1 MIKYKFLNGFIYCNG
16 FRMLMTSVVEALN
29 EMDGELSKGKEDYKN
44 LFEAFEEGQKVLGD
58 ANKRLENLSRV
69 NKEYKE
75 VLTPIWDY
83 CRENVKVEPG
93 KSMTEALIESNK
105 ELVTKVARLERE
117 RDEDLMKLQGLG
129 FECHNLKEQLAKA
142 NERGAGLEKELSRKA
157 SAFNYID
164 NHASNMTRRLANV
177 EEQLAKANECC
188 AGLEQDAKNN
198 ELVHVGFTNGDQI
211 TYAKTEEGSFYPDT
225 AGDCYIPIYMLKSHE
240 HRIETTS
247 AEQLRKGGE

>member
-105 ELVTKVARLERE
+105 ELVTKVARLE
-117 RDEDLMKLQGLG
+117 
-129 FECHNLKEQLAKA
+129 
-142 NERGAGLEKELSRKA
+142 
-157 SAFNYID
+157 
-164 NHASNMTRRLANV
+164 
-177 EEQLAKANECC
+177 
-188 AGLEQDAKNN
+188 QDAKNN

-225 AGDCYIPIYMLKSHE
+225 AGDCYIPLYMLKSHE

-247 AEQLRKGGE
+247 IEHSMLSGLASFSRTLNCLAARFCFSASAFTGSCNKALSSEAIGFTSCISAKNESISSFSNWLILIPV

>member
-105 ELVTKVARLERE
+105 ELVTKVARLE
-117 RDEDLMKLQGLG
+117 
-129 FECHNLKEQLAKA
+129 
-142 NERGAGLEKELSRKA
+142 
-157 SAFNYID
+157 
-164 NHASNMTRRLANV
+164 
-177 EEQLAKANECC
+177 
-188 AGLEQDAKNN
+188 QDAKNN

-225 AGDCYIPIYMLKSHE
+225 KGCCYIPLYMLKSHE

-247 AEQLRKGGE
+247 IEQLRKEQDSE

>member
-29 EMDGELSKGKEDYKN
+29 EMDGELSKDEEGYKN
-44 LFEAFEEGQKVLGD
+44 LFEAFEDCQKVLGD

-83 CRENVKVEPG
+83 CKANVKVELG
-93 KSMTEALIESNK
+93 KSITEALIESHK
-105 ELVTKVARLERE
+105 ELVIKVEVLEQE

-129 FECHNLKEQLAKA
+129 FECHNLKEKLAKA
-142 NERGAGLEKELSRKA
+142 NERVKALER
-157 SAFNYID
+157 
-164 NHASNMTRRLANV
+164 
-177 EEQLAKANECC
+177 
-188 AGLEQDAKNN
+188 DAKNN
-198 ELVHVGFTNGDQI
+198 ELVHVGFTNGDQVN
-211 TYAKTEEGSFYPDT
+211 YAKVEEGSFYPDT
-225 AGDCYIPIYMLKSHE
+225 SGDCYIPLYILKSHE

-247 AEQLRKGGE
+247 IEQLRKEQANEKTKS